1 MSDLQ
6 FNDISWI
13 KSIKKSFG
21 LQLPVLKVLEASVR
35 EKKQQSAYDIQNEIY
50 RLTFSLWKPSP
61 GSIYPI
67 LETLLENKQVQLE
80 KRDNK
85 DFYSIT
91 ETGRKSL
98 EHFLSIKLLSNELID
113 SKLYDTFEPES
124 IIFPGTT
131 QLVHD
136 QFTDLISV
144 LAEKEGIQIEKIQD
158 HIIGLEKTILKE
170 RIREIIAGI
179 DKKIQLLEFIRVE
192 LEKRMGK

>member
-6 FNDISWI
+6 FNDINWI
-13 KSIKKSFG
+13 KSIKQSFG
-21 LQLPVLKVLEASVR
+21 LQMLVLKVLEASVR
-35 EKKQQSAYDIQNEIY
+35 AKNQQTAYDIQNDIY

-67 LETLLENKQVQLE
+67 LETLSENKQVQLE
-80 KRDNK
+80 KRGNK

-113 SKLYDTFEPES
+113 SKLYDTFKPES

-131 QLVHD
+131 QLV
-136 QFTDLISV
+136 QLKTDLISV

-170 RIREIIAGI
+170 RIREIITGL
-179 DKKIQLLEFIRVE
+179 DKKIQLLEFIKVE
-192 LEKRMGK
+192 FEKRMGK

>member
-6 FNDISWI
+6 FNDINWI
-13 KSIKKSFG
+13 KSIKQSFG
-21 LQLPVLKVLEASVR
+21 LQVLVLKVLEANFLT
-35 EKKQQSAYDIQNEIY
+35 KKQQSAYDIQNDIH

-67 LETLLENKQVQLE
+67 LETLSENKQVQLE
-80 KRDNK
+80 KQDNK

-98 EHFLSIKLLSNELID
+98 EHFLSIKLLSNEFID
-113 SKLYDTFEPES
+113 SKLYDSFEPES

-131 QLVHD
+131 QLVHE

-144 LAEKEGIQIEKIQD
+144 LVEKEGIRLEKIQD
-158 HIIGLEKTILKE
+158 HIIGIEKTILKE
-170 RIREIIAGI
+170 RIHEIIAGI
-179 DKKIQLLEFIRVE
+179 DKKIKLLEFIKME
-192 LEKRMGK
+192 FEKRMGE

>member
-1 MSDLQ
+1 MSDLK

-13 KSIKKSFG
+13 KSIRQSFG
-21 LQLPVLKVLEASVR
+21 LQLLVLKVLEANVP

-67 LETLLENKQVQLE
+67 LDTLLENKLVQLE
-80 KRDNK
+80 KRNNK
-85 DFYSIT
+85 DFYSLT

-98 EHFLSIKLLSNELID
+98 EHFLSIKLLSNEFID

-131 QLVHD
+131 QLVHE

-144 LAEKEGIQIEKIQD
+144 LAEKEGIHLEKIQD
-158 HIIGLEKTILKE
+158 HIIGIEKAILKE
-170 RIREIIAGI
+170 RIREIITGI
-179 DKKIQLLEFIRVE
+179 EKKIQLLEFIKVE
-192 LEKRMGK
+192 YEKRMGK

>member
-13 KSIKKSFG
+13 KSIKQSFG
-21 LQLPVLKVLEASVR
+21 LQVLVLKVLESSFLT
-35 EKKQQSAYDIQNEIY
+35 KKQQTAYDIQNDIY

-67 LETLLENKQVQLE
+67 LETLSENKQVQLE
-80 KRDNK
+80 KRDKK

-113 SKLYDTFEPES
+113 SKLYDTFKPES

>member
-6 FNDISWI
+6 FNDINWI
-13 KSIKKSFG
+13 KCIKQSFG
-21 LQLPVLKVLEASVR
+21 LQVLVLKVLEASVR
-35 EKKQQSAYDIQNEIY
+35 AKKQQSAYDIQNEIFK
-50 RLTFSLWKPSP
+50 LTYSLWKPSP

-67 LETLLENKQVQLE
+67 LETLSENKQVQLE

-85 DFYSIT
+85 DFYSLT
-91 ETGRKSL
+91 ETGMKSL
-98 EHFLSIKLLSNELID
+98 EHFLSIKLLSNEFID

-131 QLVHD
+131 QLVHE

-144 LAEKEGIQIEKIQD
+144 LAEKEGIHLEKIQD
-158 HIIGLEKTILKE
+158 HIIGIEKAILKE
-170 RIREIIAGI
+170 RIGEINAGI
-179 DKKIQLLEFIRVE
+179 DKKIQLLEFIKVE

>member
-13 KSIKKSFG
+13 KSIKQSFG
-21 LQLPVLKVLEASVR
+21 LQMLVLKVLEASFLA
-35 EKKQQSAYDIQNEIY
+35 KKQQTAYDIQNDIY

-67 LETLLENKQVQLE
+67 LETLSENKQVQLE
-80 KRDNK
+80 KRDKK

-113 SKLYDTFEPES
+113 SKLYDTFKPES

-131 QLVHD
+131 QLA
-136 QFTDLISV
+136 QLKTDFISV

-158 HIIGLEKTILKE
+158 HIIGLEKTIQKE
-170 RIREIIAGI
+170 RIGEIITGI
-179 DKKIQLLEFIRVE
+179 DKKIQLLEFIKVE
-192 LEKRMGK
+192 FEKRMGK

>member
-1 MSDLQ
+1 MSDLP

-21 LQLPVLKVLEASVR
+21 LQLPVLKVLEASFR

-98 EHFLSIKLLSNELID
+98 EHFLSIKLLSNVFID

-131 QLVHD
+131 HLVHD
-136 QFTDLISV
+136 QFTSLISV
-144 LAEKEGIQIEKIQD
+144 LAEKEGIELEKIQD
-158 HIIGLEKTILKE
+158 HIIGIEKTILKE
-170 RIREIIAGI
+170 RMREIITGI
-179 DKKIQLLEFIRVE
+179 DKKIQLLEYIKME